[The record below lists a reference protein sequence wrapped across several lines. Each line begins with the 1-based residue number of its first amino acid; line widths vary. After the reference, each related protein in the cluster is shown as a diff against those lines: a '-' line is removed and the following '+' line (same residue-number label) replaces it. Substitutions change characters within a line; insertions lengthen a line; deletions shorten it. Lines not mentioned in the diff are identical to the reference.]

1 MTLLHNAAPVLTQP
15 HRKDW
20 DNGRYRRQEED
31 GAMVTWVLDD
41 GDLHAVQRMLGM
53 VGAPHLAVES
63 LGENGWDR
71 HVWDMSRQ
79 VRQQYGLA
87 DTLTE
92 AKRKAEAAAELM
104 TQELNLAV

>member
-1 MTLLHNAAPVLTQP
+1 MTLLHNASPVLTQP

-20 DNGRYRRQEED
+20 DNSLYRGWGKD

-41 GDLHAVQRMLGM
+41 GDLHTDQRVLGM
-53 VGAPHLAVES
+53 VGALHLTLES
-63 LGENGWDR
+63 LGENGWDW
-71 HVWDMSRQ
+71 HVWDMSCQ

>member
-1 MTLLHNAAPVLTQP
+1 
-15 HRKDW
+15 
-20 DNGRYRRQEED
+20 
-31 GAMVTWVLDD
+31 
-41 GDLHAVQRMLGM
+41 
-53 VGAPHLAVES
+53 VES
-63 LGENGWDR
+63 LGENGWDW

-92 AKRKAEAAAELM
+92 AKRNAETAAELM

>member
-1 MTLLHNAAPVLTQP
+1 MQP

-20 DNGRYRRQEED
+20 NNGRCREQVKE
-31 GAMVTWVLDD
+31 GAMVTWVLED
-41 GDLHAVQRMLGM
+41 GNLHMGQRALG
-53 VGAPHLAVES
+53 VAGVLHLAVES
-63 LGENGWDR
+63 LGESGWDW

-104 TQELNLAV
+104 MQELGLAV